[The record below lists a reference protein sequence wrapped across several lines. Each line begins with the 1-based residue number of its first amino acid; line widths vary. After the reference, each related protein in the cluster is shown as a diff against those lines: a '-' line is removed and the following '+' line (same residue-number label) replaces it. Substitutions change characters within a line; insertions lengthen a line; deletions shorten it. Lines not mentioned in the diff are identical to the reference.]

1 MISTASKPWALD
13 NEVVYLTQLYQM
25 FVERGQKERS
35 RMQENFKF
43 FSSLDFG
50 QWNRT
55 AVEQHIQERRPLT
68 TFNFIKGKV
77 EHLAGSFLQDP
88 YDTSFES
95 DGGGNRDDALL
106 MQSLFLADKEVGGWD
121 FEKAKFI
128 RDGLIHMG
136 VMEMSCDYEYNP
148 LGTLA
153 LKHSNPFSWY
163 FDPNWVTDD
172 VNDCKWIIKT
182 RWMDADEIRYF
193 YPKKID
199 QIESAIELFKGISN
213 TNSGDAEIDKVADRS
228 AEYFDSYH
236 HRYKVIQVMQIRR
249 AAEKRLWDA
258 ETQSFLPKMDAVNAA
273 MMKVLK
279 AGTVK
284 EVIQRNDTCWV
295 KTVCP
300 ALSLNL
306 LLSDGPH
313 PLACKKYPLFV
324 WSSTNLH
331 GERQGY
337 VDILKDPQMTY
348 NKRESTYTHAQT
360 TAANG
365 ALLMEENFMAKTE
378 RDRFV
383 VEKAIP
389 GSVFLVKDGTI
400 QSGRLGMSQVPREK
414 MPTDLVESADRAR
427 ETMNSLTPT
436 PPSVTGGEG
445 KSGESAELFKEKKET
460 ALTALVFPNLTL
472 QKIDH
477 EIGAFYFDAAKVRY
491 AGVPREIKNP
501 KTREVTQINLRTPDG
516 IVNDIT
522 KIKRANV
529 VVTQSKAGYSMKREK
544 VNRYIEIAPHIK
556 NPLMATF
563 LESQMIDSMPG
574 FSEKEAAIGRRVGA
588 KYMELQEARVDAELA
603 QMRMT
608 ASQANA
614 ATGGSA
620 PGPGGALQASGPSE
634 PGKTPA
640 EGGGFSVEG
649 KATPP
654 LGGNPVDLKAM
665 NQLQ

>member
-1 MISTASKPWALD
+1 MD
-13 NEVVYLTQLYQM
+13 NEVVYLDQLYRM
-25 FVERGQKERS
+25 YVERGQKDYS

-43 FSSLDFG
+43 FSALDFG
-50 QWNRT
+50 QWTPT
-55 AVEQHIQERRPLT
+55 AVQQHVQERRPIT

-88 YDTSFES
+88 YDTAFES
-95 DGGGNRDDALL
+95 AEGGPRDDALM
-106 MQSLFLADKEVGGWD
+106 MQSLFMADKEIGGWD

-136 VMEMSCDYEYNP
+136 VMEMTVNYEDNP
-148 LGTLA
+148 LGHIDLN
-153 LKHSNPFSWY
+153 HSNPFSWR

-172 VNDCKWIIKT
+172 VNDCKYVIKT
-182 RWMDADEIRYF
+182 RWMDAEEIRYF
-193 YPKKID
+193 YPKKVE
-199 QIESAIELFKGISN
+199 QIESAIELFNGISN

-228 AEYFDSYH
+228 AEYYDTYH

-249 AAEKRLWDA
+249 EATRQLFDTEK
-258 ETQSFLPKMDAVNAA
+258 QVMLPLMDKVNTT

-284 EVIQRNDTCWV
+284 EVINRNDVCWV
-295 KTVCP
+295 KTICP
-300 ALSLNL
+300 ALSLNI

-313 PLACKKYPLFV
+313 PLMCKKYPLFV

-348 NKRESTYTHAQT
+348 NKREATYTHAQT
-360 TAANG
+360 TASNG
-365 ALLMEENFMAKTE
+365 ALLVESNFFEKGE
-378 RDRFV
+378 RERFIL
-383 VEKAIP
+383 EKSIP
-389 GSVFLVKDGTI
+389 GSVFIVKDGTI
-400 QSGRLGMSQVPREK
+400 QSGRVGISQVPREK
-414 MPTDLVESADRAR
+414 MPTDMVESADRAR

-472 QKIDH
+472 QKVDH
-477 EIGAFYFDAAKVRY
+477 EIGAFYFDAAKFKY

-501 KTREVTQINLRTPDG
+501 KTKEVVAINLRTPEG
-516 IVNDIT
+516 IANDIS
-522 KIKRANV
+522 KVKRANV
-529 VVTQSKAGYSMKREK
+529 VVSQSKAGYSVRREK
-544 VNRYIEIAPHIK
+544 VERYIQVSQYVK
-556 NPLMATF
+556 NPLMSTY
-563 LESQMIDSMPG
+563 LEAKMVEGMPG
-574 FSEKEAAIGRRVGA
+574 FTDAEVADAHRLSA

-603 QMRMT
+603 QMRQV
-608 ASQANA
+608 AQQAGGVQS
-614 ATGGSA
+614 TGTPGAPA
-620 PGPGGALQASGPSE
+620 PGIPTATGPSE

-649 KATPP
+649 KKTPP
-654 LGGNPVDLKAM
+654 LGGNPVDLKAQ